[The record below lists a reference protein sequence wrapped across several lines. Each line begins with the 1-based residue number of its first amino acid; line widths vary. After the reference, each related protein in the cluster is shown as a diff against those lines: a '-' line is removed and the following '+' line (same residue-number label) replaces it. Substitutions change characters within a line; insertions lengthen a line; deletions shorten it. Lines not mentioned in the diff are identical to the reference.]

1 MGLSRVGLL
10 LLDVLCKA
18 WQGRL
23 RYSNFFFPEKF
34 CIFASRNKKETERL
48 EKLKILPDC
57 FSIQIVKHK
66 NKKFLLLL
74 QGPPIVKAS
83 GWTKLAAGLL
93 LSRFSHVQ
101 PCETPQTAAHQ
112 APPSLGPSLHPV
124 NTFNWTKGA
133 KRREIEVV
141 DLPWKPDTPRY
152 QPLRRESWKWQNKII
167 DQI

>member
-1 MGLSRVGLL
+1 MVPRIQDATVTNKLKYVGLSRVGLL

-83 GWTKLAAGLL
+83 GWTKLAA
-93 LSRFSHVQ
+93 
-101 PCETPQTAAHQ
+101 AAASKSLQ
-112 APPSLGPSLHPV
+112 SCPTLWDPTDGSPPGSPIPG
-124 NTFNWTKGA
+124 TKLTSCKYFQLN
-133 KRREIEVV
+133 KRG
-141 DLPWKPDTPRY
+141 
-152 QPLRRESWKWQNKII
+152 
-167 DQI
+167 